1 MAGFSGKNLE
11 SSRPARLAN
20 ALLHAFRRN
29 LESELAELFG
39 CGDSQR
45 QIAPLMTAGQRG
57 IDDNGLS
64 HNFQKKTAARF
75 RACSG
80 VVLGGSHRGH
90 VPHGAHRAGV
100 ARDDPV
106 GPRVVGLGML
116 WPDEHTSARAP
127 AAWRPPDG

>member
-80 VVLGGSHRGH
+80 VVLGG
-90 VPHGAHRAGV
+90 
-100 ARDDPV
+100 
-106 GPRVVGLGML
+106 GPPG
-116 WPDEHTSARAP
+116 PCSPPPPPAP
-127 AAWRPPDG
+127 APPPPSLPPPPLFPPHFA